1 MGGVQHAGHM
11 WKQDGVSSV
20 WRKLWFEVKGTR
32 LTYFQRDDTSSL
44 FNRSV
49 AKRGQIRLDEI
60 QEVRRSQASD
70 AEDTEIEVSD
80 ASVRDRLQS
89 PQHRSRWP
97 AGSCPTGRC
106 RSRAVCRL
114 PAAC

>member
-11 WKQDGVSSV
+11 WKKDGVSSV

-80 ASVRDRLQS
+80 ASVRDRLRLSQ
-89 PQHRSRWP
+89 PRSRCR
-97 AGSCPTGRC
+97 AGSCPAGRC

-114 PAAC
+114 PSAC